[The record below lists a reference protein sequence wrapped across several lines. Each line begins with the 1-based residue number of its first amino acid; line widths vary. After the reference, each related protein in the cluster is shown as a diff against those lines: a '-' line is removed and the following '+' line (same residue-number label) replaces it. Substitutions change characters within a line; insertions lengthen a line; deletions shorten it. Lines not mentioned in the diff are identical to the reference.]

1 MKYNKLFGIFC
12 FIFACENFEPTE
24 NDSTWLDLVDPSSV
38 EEDAPDCLHCSE
50 LRRPEDFYKACTAA
64 KQLANLIAQ
73 CQCNTCDLCPEQCGY
88 MDYYTPE
95 CAQGIDYYACE
106 DFWNLCDQDK
116 P

>member
-1 MKYNKLFGIFC
+1 MNKFLLPIC
-12 FIFACENFEPTE
+12 FIIACEQHFPPE
-24 NDSTWLDLVDPSSV
+24 NDSIWMDMVEAQET
-38 EEDAPDCLHCSE
+38 EEDEADCLHCSE
-50 LRRPEDFYKACTAA
+50 LRRPEDFYKACKSA

-73 CQCNTCDLCPEQCGY
+73 CQCNTCDDCPEECGY

-106 DFWNLCDQDK
+106 SFWILCDKDK